1 MSMGGG
7 KPYIYTNPRRT
18 DETFIYLGCFN
29 ICWGHAITDNL
40 SRLWFLRTEECRKL
54 LDEGARVVYVPGM
67 NVSLPE
73 WHKEVFRLAGVN
85 PDLLYPITEPVLCK
99 RVVVPDRS
107 LFVVDGYLRYT
118 EEFRNVINII
128 INNVDSDGRR
138 TDKIFFTRS
147 AVKDS
152 REWGNEKEID
162 NLFKSQ
168 GYEVISPENFSVM
181 EQIRLLKGCREFA
194 APEGSCSHNAIF
206 CSPGTKVT
214 VLRKAC
220 YVNKYTIAIGYM
232 TGVKTVYVD
241 ANATIIVHPR
251 SPMIG
256 PFYTCVTS
264 CLCRCLGV
272 STSYSPYYMKK
283 SYWEYFCWLV
293 RFVIFAIWRKT
304 IGRIISRIKVM

>member
-1 MSMGGG
+1 M
-7 KPYIYTNPRRT
+7 IFRVH
-18 DETFIYLGCFN
+18 F
-29 ICWGHAITDNL
+29 DNFFAKKL
-40 SRLWFLRTEECRKL
+40 SSYFR
-54 LDEGARVVYVPGM
+54 AR
-67 NVSLPE
+67 
-73 WHKEVFRLAGVN
+73 
-85 PDLLYPITEPVLCK
+85 
-99 RVVVPDRS
+99 
-107 LFVVDGYLRYT
+107 
-118 EEFRNVINII
+118 
-128 INNVDSDGRR
+128 
-138 TDKIFFTRS
+138 
-147 AVKDS
+147 
-152 REWGNEKEID
+152 
-162 NLFKSQ
+162 
-168 GYEVISPENFSVM
+168 
-181 EQIRLLKGCREFA
+181 
-194 APEGSCSHNAIF
+194 HNAIF